1 MKREKKQIA
10 ITVASLILAVGLL
23 GWFCFFYQIREI
35 RKQSENIQREK
46 LESLVWQEKRN
57 KMLQLKSELSE
68 IEAKKTE
75 MEKMYVSQD
84 NAVPL
89 FQALELA
96 ATLSGTEI
104 RIESVDLSKIKLQ
117 KPTTTATKAKESDD
131 EELADKKDAKNQT
144 SQNKSQGKEDDLAKL
159 KKMLGLSVEVTGD
172 YQSLVSFLQKMEGL
186 PYFIQ
191 IVILDIAPTAKKGSN
206 ATATGTLSA
215 NQSDAGQLPE
225 NQDDNL
231 KMALTVAI
239 YPN

>member
-10 ITVASLILAVGLL
+10 ITVASLVLAVGLL
-23 GWFCFFYQIREI
+23 GWFSFFYQIREI

-46 LESLVWQEKRN
+46 LESLVWQEKRD

-89 FQALELA
+89 FQALEMA

-117 KPTTTATKAKESDD
+117 KPTAAVSKTKESDD

-144 SQNKSQGKEDDLAKL
+144 SQNKSQEKEDDLAKL

-186 PYFIQ
+186 PYFVQ
-191 IVILDIAPTAKKGSN
+191 IVVLDISPTAKKGAN
-206 ATATGTLSA
+206 TTATGTLSA
-215 NQSDAGQLPE
+215 NQPNAGQLSE
-225 NQDDNL
+225 NQDNNL